1 MLLQTA
7 ARAVPTSVNVMRANQ
22 ARLLIVSDEPKH
34 LKALQL
40 ELSVSGVEITHAT
53 TTEEVRLACCTG
65 HDLAVVDVAPGNVLA
80 VLETL
85 RSSVGHGDISVLVDT
100 SRLLEDPS
108 LAGVLPTFRAMP
120 CNSEE
125 LVRLA
130 RSRVTTTKKR
140 RTSNI
145 ANSNKVL

>member
-1 MLLQTA
+1 MLSQTA
-7 ARAVPTSVNVMRANQ
+7 ALAVPPVVNLMQ
-22 ARLLIVSDEPKH
+22 PSHSRLLIVSDEPKH

-40 ELSVSGVEITHAT
+40 ELSVNGVEITNAT
-53 TTEEVRLACCTG
+53 TMEEVRHACSTG
-65 HDLAVVDVAPGNVLA
+65 HDLAVVDVAPGKVID

-85 RSSVGHGDISVLVDT
+85 RGSDGHSHISVLVDT

-108 LAGVLPTFRAMP
+108 LAGVLPMFRAMP

-130 RSRVTTTKKR
+130 RSRVTKTKKR
-140 RTSNI
+140 RISNI
-145 ANSNKVL
+145 ADSNKVL

>member
-7 ARAVPTSVNVMRANQ
+7 ARAVPTTVSLMRANPS
-22 ARLLIVSDEPKH
+22 RLLIVSDEPKH

-40 ELSVSGVEITHAT
+40 ELGVSGVEITNAT
-53 TTEEVRLACCTG
+53 TTEEVRLACRSG
-65 HDLAVVDVAPGNVLA
+65 HDLAVIDVAPDTVLG

-85 RSSVGHGDISVLVDT
+85 RGSEGHGDISVLVDT
-100 SRLLEDPS
+100 SRLLEDSS

-130 RSRVTTTKKR
+130 RSRVTITKKR

-145 ANSNKVL
+145 ADSNKVL

>member
-7 ARAVPTSVNVMRANQ
+7 VRTVPTPINIMRATNS
-22 ARLLIVSDEPKH
+22 RLLIVSDEPKH
-34 LKALQL
+34 LKALQS
-40 ELSVSGVEITHAT
+40 ELSVNGVEITNAT
-53 TTEEVRLACCTG
+53 TTEEVRLACISG
-65 HDLAVVDVAPGNVLA
+65 HDLAVVDVEPGKVID

-85 RSSVGHGDISVLVDT
+85 RGSEGHGDISVLVDT
-100 SRLLEDPS
+100 SRLQEDPS

-140 RTSNI
+140 RTSTI